1 MAKFV
6 LKTPIITVDGVNLSD
21 HISSVTIETTF
32 DEVDVTAFGS
42 TYKEILQGLGDA
54 TITLAV
60 FQDFD
65 AASVDATLWPLSQSG
80 EGFVVVVK
88 PTSAAVSATNPSYT
102 MTGVLLS
109 YNPIAGAIGEAST
122 TDVSIRNQSATGLV
136 RAVA

>member
-1 MAKFV
+1 MKIV
-6 LKTPIITVDGVNLSD
+6 LKDCSITIDAVDLSD
-21 HISSVTIETTF
+21 HVSSVTIETTF
-32 DEVDVTAFGS
+32 DEVDVTGFGS

-54 TITLAV
+54 TITLGF

-80 EGFVVVVK
+80 EGFPVVVK
-88 PTSAAVSATNPSYT
+88 PTSAVVSATNPSYT

-109 YNPIAGAIGEAST
+109 YNPLAGAIGEAST
-122 TDVSIRNQSATGLV
+122 TDVSIRNSSSTGLV